1 MDDLTSRG
9 LILAR
14 TLLACLNEADYR
26 YQLAGSLAL
35 HAHGITGAAVT
46 SDVRL
51 FTEHSYWEGSAPRLA
66 AEVLRQEGYTV
77 KESPQEQFPSG
88 TYPVLRVTSP
98 DGGHPLRVM
107 LQRMPQVAPSLEARG
122 MPTATPADCLHRV
135 LGSLHAGSGGPVA
148 FIDFDAVQAHAGQK
162 TFDQF
167 VQAYLRHTIKQ
178 EPSVPP
184 VLHYEQLHARLARVI
199 RHPVTD
205 YISCGH
211 RAPDALRQSVLQ
223 AAQRMLAAAPGG
235 SALVRTPLQ
244 TLIQQHRAEMAR
256 QFDSAFPDFDGDAGL
271 AGHHA
276 ERALALEA
284 AVLARTQAAQSRPR
298 ALGRPSPEHPHSQ
311 HFPTPGHGP
320 SPSPGR

>member
-14 TLLACLNEADYR
+14 TLLACLAEADYR

-51 FTEHSYWEGSAPRLA
+51 FTEHSYWEGSASRLA

-77 KESPQEQFPSG
+77 KESPQEPFPSG
-88 TYPVLRVTSP
+88 TYPVLRVISP
-98 DGGHPLRVM
+98 GGGHPLRVM

-122 MPTATPADCLHRV
+122 MPTATPADCLQRV

-148 FIDFDAVQAHAGQK
+148 FIDFDAVQAHAGQE
-162 TFDQF
+162 TFDRF
-167 VQAYLRHTIKQ
+167 VQAYLRHKIKQ

-184 VLHYEQLHARLARVI
+184 VVHYEQLHARLARVI

-235 SALVRTPLQ
+235 SALVRTPLE
-244 TLIQQHRAEMAR
+244 TLIQQHRAQIAR

-271 AGHHA
+271 AGRHA

-284 AVLARTQAAQSRPR
+284 AVLARTQAAQNPTRAAGRHRPE
-298 ALGRPSPEHPHSQ
+298 PPQPHHLQ
-311 HFPTPGHGP
+311 APGHGP

>member
-14 TLLACLNEADYR
+14 TLLACLTEADYR

-51 FTEHSYWEGSAPRLA
+51 FTEHSYWEGSASRLA

-77 KESPQEQFPSG
+77 KEGPQEQFPSG
-88 TYPVLRVTSP
+88 TYPVLRVAFP
-98 DGGHPLRVM
+98 GGGHPLRVM
-107 LQRMPQVAPSLEARG
+107 LQRMPQVASSLEARG
-122 MPTATPADCLHRV
+122 MPTATPADCLQRV

-148 FIDFDAVQAHAGQK
+148 FIDFDAVQAHAGRE
-162 TFDQF
+162 TFDRF
-167 VQAYLRHTIKQ
+167 VQAYLRHKIKQ

-184 VLHYEQLHARLARVI
+184 VVHYERLHARLARVI

-205 YISCGH
+205 YVSCGH

-235 SALVRTPLQ
+235 SALVRTPLE
-244 TLIQQHRAEMAR
+244 TLIRQHRAQIAR

-271 AGHHA
+271 AGCHA

-284 AVLARTQAAQSRPR
+284 AVLARTEAAQNRPR
-298 ALGRPSPEHPHSQ
+298 AVGRPRPEHPHPHRLQ
-311 HFPTPGHGP
+311 APGHG